1 MSDPFEPTLDNCG
14 CCEPAPAPT
23 AIYNRPGLPALS
35 YRAGTYG
42 TIFRRM
48 LNRIGTFT
56 LQDGDFAGTRPL
68 SSLTTREQDD
78 PSIALLDASAVVADV
93 LTFYQERIANEGFLR
108 TATERRSILE
118 MAREIGYELS
128 PGVAASVYLSFL
140 VDDAQ
145 GAPGVSSIPLGTKVQ
160 SIPPQGKL
168 PQPFETSQELV
179 AYKEWNALRPR
190 LSYPQQVSTSTK
202 RIYLQGTGNNVR
214 VGGRLLVDSG
224 SQAMLRAVAVE
235 LQAELQRTRVDFSP
249 SPSTPAYLPV
259 TLPQGKVDI
268 NTQVALDEN
277 AINTHIRNYSWTNDD
292 LNAFL
297 SFNQWDQKKLLTYLE
312 NDRKT
317 NPSASGSVHAFRSIL
332 GLFGNTAPLYSSLKD
347 GDGVITYPGQDWD
360 AGSGWQIW
368 KYQQT
373 GNYYQQADIY
383 LERVVQE
390 LTPESWVCLEAIGA
404 DTRIYKIS
412 SIIERSVTAF
422 ALNSKLSGLI
432 LKTPAGASLNDT
444 ATDKP
449 EGFTIRVTN
458 AYLQSEKLTLAEL
471 PLGDALDPDPAQL
484 ELNGLALGLHIG
496 QAVALSGERLD
507 APGVTASEILIIKDI
522 NHVGGFTV
530 LTFLSGR
537 QYSYKRD
544 TLTINANTV
553 AATHGETVNEILGS
567 GDGAQAHQKFTLKK
581 PPLTHIPAPTP
592 SGSAS
597 TLQLRVDNLLWDE
610 AASLYELG
618 SKDQAYIIRIDDPS
632 TGSGQA
638 ATASVIFGDGNKGA
652 RLPSGENNITATYR
666 SGIGLEGQVDAGSLT
681 LLPVKPFGVRGVTNP
696 LAASGAGDP
705 EKMEAA
711 RDNAPLTVRTLNRIV
726 SREDYQDFA
735 AAFAGIGKAQA
746 VDLWSGEYHLVHVT
760 IAGED
765 GKPVE
770 AGQFRDNFIDALEAA
785 RDPSQQARVDT
796 FELLLFNLTANV
808 SVDSRYISEDVFAAV
823 QTALQDAFAFEQRT
837 FGQPVTAAEI
847 ITVIQ
852 KVEGVVYVDLDALY
866 LSSDSSSL
874 NQILLSRV
882 AHVKDGAIQK
892 ARLLLLNSLGVQLQE
907 VLG

>member
-1 MSDPFEPTLDNCG
+1 MGADFLLNGLSNCRGHFLLSQSVLQTFADNHCQIKKSGQHDDGRATGQVEAIAEGQAAGNRDHAEQGGKKHHLPYPGAEMGGGGSWQGKEGDHHHNPHYPDHQDNGECGEAEQQQGVEFCSDPAQTG
-14 CCEPAPAPT
+14 K
-23 AIYNRPGLPALS
+23 
-35 YRAGTYG
+35 
-42 TIFRRM
+42 
-48 LNRIGTFT
+48 
-56 LQDGDFAGTRPL
+56 
-68 SSLTTREQDD
+68 
-78 PSIALLDASAVVADV
+78 
-93 LTFYQERIANEGFLR
+93 FL
-108 TATERRSILE
+108 I
-118 MAREIGYELS
+118 
-128 PGVAASVYLSFL
+128 
-140 VDDAQ
+140 
-145 GAPGVSSIPLGTKVQ
+145 
-160 SIPPQGKL
+160 
-168 PQPFETSQELV
+168 
-179 AYKEWNALRPR
+179 
-190 LSYPQQVSTSTK
+190 
-202 RIYLQGTGNNVR
+202 
-214 VGGRLLVDSG
+214 
-224 SQAMLRAVAVE
+224 
-235 LQAELQRTRVDFSP
+235 
-249 SPSTPAYLPV
+249 
-259 TLPQGKVDI
+259 
-268 NTQVALDEN
+268 
-277 AINTHIRNYSWTNDD
+277 
-292 LNAFL
+292 
-297 SFNQWDQKKLLTYLE
+297 
-312 NDRKT
+312 KT

-332 GLFGNTAPLYSSLKD
+332 GLFGNTAPLYSSLQNA
-347 GDGVITYPGQDWD
+347 DGVITYPGQDWD
-360 AGSGWQIW
+360 TEDGWQIW

-373 GNYYQQADIY
+373 GDYYQQADIY

-390 LTPESWVCLEAIGA
+390 LTPETWVCLEAIGA

-412 SIIERSVTAF
+412 SLIEHSVTAF
-422 ALNSKLSGLI
+422 ALNSRLSGLI

-471 PLGDALDPDPAQL
+471 PFGDALDPDPAQL
-484 ELNGLALGLHIG
+484 ELNGLVLGLHVG

-507 APGVTASEILIIKDI
+507 VPGVTASEILIIKDI

-544 TLTINANTV
+544 TLIVNANTV

-567 GDGAQAHQKFTLKK
+567 GDGAQVHQKFTLKK

-618 SKDQAYIIRIDDPS
+618 TKDQAYIIRIDDD
-632 TGSGQA
+632 A
-638 ATASVIFGDGNKGA
+638 KASVLFGDGDKGA
-652 RLPSGENNITATYR
+652 RLSSDENNITATYR

-681 LLPVKPFGVRGVTNP
+681 LLPSKPFGVRGVTNP

-711 RDNAPLTVRTLNRIV
+711 RENAPLTVRTLNRIV
-726 SREDYQDFA
+726 SREDYEDFA

-765 GKPVE
+765 GKPVD
-770 AGQFRDNFIDALEAA
+770 AGQFRDNFIEALEAA
-785 RDPSQQARVDT
+785 RDPSQQAKVDT

-808 SVDSRYISEDVFAAV
+808 SVDSRYITEDVFAAV
-823 QTALQDAFAFEQRT
+823 QAALQSAFAFEQRT
-837 FGQPVTAAEI
+837 FGQPVTAAEVM
-847 ITVIQ
+847 TVIQ

-907 VLG
+907 VLA